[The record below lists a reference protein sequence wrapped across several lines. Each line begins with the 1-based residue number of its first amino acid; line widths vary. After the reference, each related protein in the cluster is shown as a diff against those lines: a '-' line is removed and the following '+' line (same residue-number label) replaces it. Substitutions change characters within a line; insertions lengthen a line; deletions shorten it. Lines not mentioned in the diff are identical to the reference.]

1 VRDLQASVEAQLR
14 QAVGAALGAAHVDAD
29 PMVRPADPQFG
40 DYQANLALGLAKL
53 LKQKPRDIAQSIVA
67 RLSAQPGWFEK
78 IEIAGP
84 GFINLTLTD
93 AAVTQAAAHMFDDAR
108 LGVELPE
115 RPDRVVVD
123 YGSPNLAKEMHIGHL
138 RSTIIGDAI
147 VRILRFAGHEVIPQ
161 NHIGDWGTPF
171 GMLLEQLIDKGWDQ
185 AGDHSL
191 SDLNRL
197 YEEARARFDSEPAF
211 AERCRLRVVRLQGGD
226 AESLAFWHRLIAESC
241 SHMNQVFARLAV
253 LLTDQDLRGESFFNS
268 RLPSV
273 VEDLRATGLLVE
285 SDGALVV
292 FCEGFTSKTGA
303 PLPLIVKKSD
313 GGYGYGATDLA
324 AGRFRVQELGAE
336 RVVYVVD
343 ARQSDHFA
351 MVFWALRA
359 AGWVPPEVA
368 LEHVAFGKILGEDKK
383 PFKTRA
389 GGTVKLAEVLDE
401 AVSRARV
408 ALESRDRGHEPAELA
423 EIARAVGV
431 GAVKYAD
438 LSSDRIKDYVFDYDR
453 MLALEGNTAPYLQ
466 YAYVRVQ
473 SILRRAAEQ
482 SAAEQSAAEQSA
494 SAEGAAGS
502 ELRGAALLITEP
514 VERQLLLLLL
524 RLPRVLEQLDRTLE
538 PHRLCVYLYE
548 LASLVHQFHERCPV
562 LKAPE
567 PSVRKSRLALSE
579 LAGRSLKLGLELLG
593 VTVVNRM

>member
-1 VRDLQASVEAQLR
+1 LTEAATSCSVDLVRDLQASVEAQLR
-14 QAVGAALGAAHVDAD
+14 QAVADALDPAQADTD

-40 DYQANLALGLAKL
+40 DYQANLALGLAKTL
-53 LKQKPRDIAQSIVA
+53 RQKPRDIAQAIAA
-67 RLSAQPGWFEK
+67 RLTAQQGWFEK

-84 GFINLTLTD
+84 GFINLTLSN
-93 AAVTQAAAHMFDDAR
+93 AALTRAAADAFEDAR

-115 RPDRVVVD
+115 HPERVVID

-147 VRILRFAGHEVIPQ
+147 VRVLRFAGHEVILQ

-191 SDLNRL
+191 SDLNGL
-197 YEEARARFDSEPAF
+197 YQEARARFDAEPAF
-211 AERCRLRVVRLQGGD
+211 AERSRQRVVRLQGGD
-226 AESLAFWHRLIAESC
+226 AESLAFWQRLIAESC
-241 SHMNQVFARLAV
+241 SHMNQVFTRLEV
-253 LLTDQDLRGESFFNS
+253 LLRDEDLRGESFFNS
-268 RLPSV
+268 RLPIV
-273 VEDLRATGLLVE
+273 VQDLRAAGLLVE
-285 SDGALVV
+285 SDGAQVV

-303 PLPLIVKKSD
+303 PLPLIVQKSD
-313 GGYGYGATDLA
+313 GGYGYAATDLA
-324 AGRFRVQELGAE
+324 AGRFRVQELGAT
-336 RVVYVVD
+336 RVVYVVG
-343 ARQSDHFA
+343 APQADHLA

-359 AGWVPPEVA
+359 AGWVRPEVA
-368 LEHVAFGKILGEDKK
+368 LEHVAFGTILGPDKK
-383 PFKTRA
+383 PFRTRA
-389 GGTVKLAEVLDE
+389 GGSVKLAEVLDE
-401 AVSRARV
+401 AVSRART
-408 ALESRDRGHEPAELA
+408 ALEARDRGHEPAELDA
-423 EIARAVGV
+423 IARAVGV

-438 LSSDRIKDYVFDYDR
+438 LCSDRIKDYVFDYDR

-473 SILRRAAEQ
+473 SILRRAAEEDP
-482 SAAEQSAAEQSA
+482 AASQ
-494 SAEGAAGS
+494 
-502 ELRGAALLITEP
+502 LRGADLLITEP

-524 RLPRVLEQLDRTLE
+524 RLPRVIEQLVRTLE

-567 PSVRKSRLALSE
+567 PSIRQSRLALSE
-579 LAGRSLKLGLELLG
+579 FAGRSLKLGLGLLG